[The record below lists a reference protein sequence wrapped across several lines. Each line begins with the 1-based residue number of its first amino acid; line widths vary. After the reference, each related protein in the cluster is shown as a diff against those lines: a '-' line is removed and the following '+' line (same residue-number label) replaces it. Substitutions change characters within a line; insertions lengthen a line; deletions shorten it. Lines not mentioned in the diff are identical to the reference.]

1 MSKTKKIEKGF
12 QYLLNKTK
20 IITDQICLIIGAYT
34 PGMMTDV
41 VREVKDAARVR
52 EDALLNRVKAMVE
65 ERQWSMNE
73 SNLRMMR
80 DIEELK
86 VILFQLKYNTK

>member
-1 MSKTKKIEKGF
+1 
-12 QYLLNKTK
+12 
-20 IITDQICLIIGAYT
+20 
-34 PGMMTDV
+34 MMTDV

-73 SNLRMMR
+73 SNLRLMR

-86 VILFQLKYNTK
+86 VDIFKSEPS

>member
-20 IITDQICLIIGAYT
+20 IIYAQLYLIIGAYT

>member
-1 MSKTKKIEKGF
+1 
-12 QYLLNKTK
+12 
-20 IITDQICLIIGAYT
+20 
-34 PGMMTDV
+34 MMTDV

-86 VILFQLKYNTK
+86 VTLFFKYRNQLQNHSSFLF

>member
-1 MSKTKKIEKGF
+1 
-12 QYLLNKTK
+12 
-20 IITDQICLIIGAYT
+20 
-34 PGMMTDV
+34 MTDV
-41 VREVKDAARVR
+41 VREVKDAARIR

-65 ERQWSMNE
+65 ERQWTMNE

-86 VILFQLKYNTK
+86 VKSFFWATNQVLLPIIRSFRYQSLHY